1 MALRSSLLK
10 ASSCTFDAS
19 VTADYGD
26 ALYEFAM
33 ECQADDRGD
42 VTFTVSEPEPVSG
55 ITGTISNKG
64 GQLTF
69 DDTALAFD
77 LMADGQV
84 SPVSAPWLFLKT
96 LRGGYLTA
104 AGMEED
110 LLRLTIDD
118 SYEDDA
124 LKLDIWLDEGNLPTR
139 AEVLYGGRRI
149 LTLNVTNFQIL

>member
-1 MALRSSLLK
+1 MALRSRLLK
-10 ASSCTFDAS
+10 ASSCAFDAA

-26 ALYEFAM
+26 ALYEFNMA
-33 ECQADDRGD
+33 CQADDRGD
-42 VTFTVSEPEPVSG
+42 VTFTVSEPESISG
-55 ITGTISNKG
+55 IRGIISSKG

-84 SPVSAPWLFLKT
+84 SPVSAPWLLLKT

-104 AGMEED
+104 AGMEGE
-110 LLRLTIDD
+110 LLRLTMDD
-118 SYEDDA
+118 SYADDA
-124 LKLDIWLDEGNLPTR
+124 LQLDIWLDGENLPVR

-149 LTLNVTNFQIL
+149 LTVNVTNFQIL